1 MYLNIEYRDGKT
13 EQKIV
18 DDCTVKDGCLKY
30 YIRTGRDAGTHY
42 IPLDIIKEFHKEN
55 QDFTERRQYM
65 DFYNCPYVVVI
76 PFRNGNEYDEDYG
89 CEATG
94 KNCQCCQCKLTP
106 EECEQLIQKQKN

>member
-30 YIRTGRDAGTHY
+30 YIRTGRDTGTHY

-55 QDFTERRQYM
+55 
-65 DFYNCPYVVVI
+65 
-76 PFRNGNEYDEDYG
+76 
-89 CEATG
+89 
-94 KNCQCCQCKLTP
+94 
-106 EECEQLIQKQKN
+106 

>member
-18 DDCTVKDGCLKY
+18 DDCTVKDGCQKY

-55 QDFTERRQYM
+55 
-65 DFYNCPYVVVI
+65 
-76 PFRNGNEYDEDYG
+76 
-89 CEATG
+89 
-94 KNCQCCQCKLTP
+94 
-106 EECEQLIQKQKN
+106 

>member
-55 QDFTERRQYM
+55 Q
-65 DFYNCPYVVVI
+65 NW
-76 PFRNGNEYDEDYG
+76 
-89 CEATG
+89 
-94 KNCQCCQCKLTP
+94 
-106 EECEQLIQKQKN
+106 EEEND